1 MAKIGEIYKIINKQT
16 PTIIIYIGST
26 ITDLK
31 TRWSKH
37 ISYSKKHQSSAL
49 YKELYINGDLYE
61 IKSICNVR
69 FNDKREL
76 LAREARKIKKYK
88 PLLNIITDYKNL
100 DDGEFT
106 DSDSDCESYLF
117 CREDS
122 EGSIWDDELNND
134 NNDKNDNKYYVWSCA
149 CSGKCCDCKNT
160 NREYKKWH
168 LEYPE
173 MYKHK
178 HTNIPYTYI
187 NKELIKRE
195 IT

>member
-1 MAKIGEIYKIINKQT
+1 MANSGEIYKIVNKQI
-16 PTIIIYIGST
+16 PTIILYIGST

-37 ISYSKKHQSSAL
+37 ISHSKRYQNSPL
-49 YKELYINGDLYE
+49 YKELYINGNLYE

-69 FNDKREL
+69 YNYKSEL
-76 LAREARKIKKYK
+76 LARETRKIRKYK

-100 DDGEFT
+100 DDGAFT

-122 EGSIWDDELNND
+122 QSSIWDVDSEE
-134 NNDKNDNKYYVWSCA
+134 NDNKYYVWSCA

-160 NREYKKWH
+160 NKEYKKWH

-178 HTNIPYTYI
+178 HTNTQYTYI
-187 NKELIKRE
+187 NRELIERE
-195 IT
+195 MA